1 MTALEIQLLKEL
13 EESNENTRQIVEDNN
28 KLVESFYQALKE
40 NEKVNKELLK
50 QLATMQESLN
60 KLPKK

>member
-1 MTALEIQLLKEL
+1 MTALEIQLFKEL

-60 KLPKK
+60 KLQKK

>member
-50 QLATMQESLN
+50 QLATITR
-60 KLPKK
+60 

>member
-60 KLPKK
+60 KLQKK